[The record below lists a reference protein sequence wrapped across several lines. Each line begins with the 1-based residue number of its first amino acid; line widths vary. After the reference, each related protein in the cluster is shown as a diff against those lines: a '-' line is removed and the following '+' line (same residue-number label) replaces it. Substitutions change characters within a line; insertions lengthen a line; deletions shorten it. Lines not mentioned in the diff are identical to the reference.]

1 VTPYKNDDIMNYKLS
16 VFFLFF
22 SVVVYGQHV
31 SVVDINERGVP
42 ASEPKAFDFIHRDYE
57 LSNENLIA
65 TLQGIVTDSEKA
77 DLSDLFNA
85 FWDKANELGANSF
98 RWKRGLRIGDTIEVE
113 ISIYNLND
121 VEFGK
126 MAALYP
132 SNMVY
137 ILGDISK
144 KQKTRKIKFN
154 GDKIRL
160 GPMEYIAYQNQVG
173 EEAILKIGGLL
184 GAKVCIGGKEN
195 RPPSF
200 YSLSSFGV
208 GPNRQGQV
216 GLSLNTGRIYPT
228 PLNFG
233 YFLLPL
239 LSERR

>member
-1 VTPYKNDDIMNYKLS
+1 MNYKLS

-22 SVVVYGQHV
+22 SFALYGQHV
-31 SVVDINERGVP
+31 SVVDINESGIP
-42 ASEPKAFDFIHRDYE
+42 ASEPEAFDFIHIDYE

-65 TLQGIVTDSEKA
+65 TLHGVVTDSEKA
-77 DLSDLFNA
+77 ILSDLFNA

-98 RWKRGLRIGDTIEVE
+98 RWEKGERVGDSIAVE
-113 ISIYNLND
+113 ISIFNLND
-121 VEFGK
+121 AEFDE

-154 GDKIRL
+154 GEKIRL

-173 EEAILKIGGLL
+173 EKAILKIGGLL
-184 GAKVCIGGKEN
+184 GAKVWIGGKEN

-208 GPNRQGQV
+208 GPSMQGQV
-216 GLSLNTGRIYPT
+216 GLSLNTGRIYPAE
-228 PLNFG
+228 LNFG
-233 YFLLPL
+233 YFLIHI
-239 LSERR
+239 LSERK

>member
-1 VTPYKNDDIMNYKLS
+1 MNYILS
-16 VFFLFF
+16 VFFLLF
-22 SVVVYGQHV
+22 SFAAFGQHV
-31 SVVDINERGVP
+31 SVVDINEGGVP
-42 ASEPKAFDFIHRDYE
+42 ASETEVFDYIHSDYE

-65 TLQGIVTDSEKA
+65 TLQGFVTDSEKA
-77 DLSDLFNA
+77 DLSDLFNV

-98 RWKRGLRIGDTIEVE
+98 RWKKGGRIGDTIAVE
-113 ISIYNLND
+113 ISIFNLND
-121 VEFGK
+121 MEFDE
-126 MAALYP
+126 MASLYP
-132 SNMVY
+132 SNMVF

-184 GAKVCIGGKEN
+184 GAKVWISGREN

-216 GLSLNTGRIYPT
+216 GLSFNTGRIYPA

-233 YFLLPL
+233 YFLIHI
-239 LSERR
+239 LSEHR